1 MIFGV
6 LMARRSI
13 GYLFILIFLLN
24 FISPALAEDP
34 LSTPCPITGLEND
47 PCQSPLMNTA
57 DQLQKETIQKKNPF
71 DQMNVNAPQV
81 PVRPITTPST
91 NEISPSLGPLPQ
103 YGRPSMMAPERP
115 AGPSSIETSFAKTE
129 TPHIPTRSLT
139 QYGYNLFSL
148 PAGTFAPLVNA
159 PVGPDYVLGPGDT
172 LIINI
177 WGMVEYNLQLTIDR
191 EGKVYL
197 PKAGPV
203 SLWGLT
209 LADAKELIHQQI
221 SHVITQF
228 HLSVSMGMLRTIR
241 VFVLGET
248 AFPGAYEI
256 SSVSTISNALFM
268 AGGPTK
274 VGTLRHIQH
283 FRKNQK
289 LGEIDLYDF
298 LLKGDKSHDAR
309 IESGD
314 VIFIPPIGQAVG
326 ITGNVKRPAIYEL
339 ANSETVSDLIS
350 LAGGITPLAYLE
362 KIQIERIKEHREKIL
377 MDLNFREAFPQPL
390 QDGDL
395 VKVFAIHGRIKDTV
409 SLEGFVQ
416 HPGEYAY
423 KPGIRISD
431 LLTDEELLPESY
443 LNRAE
448 VVRLRPD
455 FTNEILP
462 FSIEKIKTD
471 DPNQNLSLLPGDRI
485 VISSEIRKR
494 PSVTLAGEVV
504 RPGSYAIAS
513 GEKLSSVIRR
523 AGGFSQSAY
532 LQGAVFTRKKVAE
545 REEIELTS
553 FVKVQETHLLA
564 ESSALAAGG
573 ISQQDAVAEQASLNQ
588 RRELLKLLSS
598 KVTLGRV
605 VVHLDQPEKL
615 EGSPDNLS
623 LEDGDT
629 LSVPS
634 TPTSVVVLGSVRNAT
649 GILYKEGTNVD
660 YYLRH
665 AGGASE
671 EANPKGLYLI
681 KADGSAEGDISMRT
695 PMDRG
700 DTLVVPIST
709 DPKYRPISFWRDF
722 ATILGQFGLTLAA
735 IKVIF

>member
-1 MIFGV
+1 MRKIF
-6 LMARRSI
+6 
-13 GYLFILIFLLN
+13 YLFTFIFLTA
-24 FISPALAEDP
+24 IVSPLLAEDP
-34 LSTPCPITGLEND
+34 LSAPCPITGTEND
-47 PCQSPLMNTA
+47 PCNSPLMNTA
-57 DQLQKETIQKKNPF
+57 DQLQKDNTQKKDPYDQLNINTPPF
-71 DQMNVNAPQV
+71 
-81 PVRPITTPST
+81 PILPSST
-91 NEISPSLGPLPQ
+91 STEKGSYISPNLLGTQSGKTSLIPREKPAV
-103 YGRPSMMAPERP
+103 PSP
-115 AGPSSIETSFAKTE
+115 IETSFAKSE
-129 TPHIPTRSLT
+129 TPITPSRTLT
-139 QYGYNLFSL
+139 QFGYNLFSL

-177 WGMVEYNLQLTIDR
+177 WGMVEYNLQLTLDR

-221 SHVITQF
+221 SRVITQF
-228 HLSVSMGMLRTIR
+228 HLSVSMGTLRTVK
-241 VFVLGET
+241 VFVLGE
-248 AFPGAYEI
+248 APFPGAFEI
-256 SSVSTISNALFM
+256 SSVSTISNALFL

-289 LGEIDLYDF
+289 IGEIDLYEF
-298 LLKGDKSHDAR
+298 LLKGDRSHDAR

-350 LAGGITPLAYLE
+350 MAGGITPLAYLE
-362 KIQIERIKEHREKIL
+362 KIQIERIKEHREKTLI
-377 MDLNFREAFPQPL
+377 DLNFREAFPQL
-390 QDGDL
+390 VQDGDL

-416 HPGEYAY
+416 HPGEYGY
-423 KPGIRISD
+423 KPGMRISD
-431 LLTDEELLPESY
+431 LLTDEELLPEAF
-443 LNRAE
+443 LRRAE
-448 VVRLRPD
+448 IVRLRPD
-455 FTNEILP
+455 FTNEIIP
-462 FSIEKIKTD
+462 FSLEKIKTD
-471 DPNQNLSLLPGDRI
+471 DPNQNLTLLPGDRI
-485 VISSEIRKR
+485 VISSENRKR
-494 PSVTLAGEVV
+494 PNITITGEVV
-504 RPGSYAIAS
+504 RPGAYAIAT
-513 GEKLSSVIRR
+513 GEKMSSVIRR
-523 AGGFSQSAY
+523 AGGFTQTAY

-545 REEIELTS
+545 REEKELDS
-553 FVKVQETHLLA
+553 FVKIQETHLLS
-564 ESSALAAGG
+564 ESSALNAGG

-615 EGSPDNLS
+615 EKNPDDLL

-629 LSVPS
+629 LSIPS
-634 TPTSVVVLGSVRNAT
+634 IPSSVVVIGSVRNST
-649 GILYKEGTNVD
+649 GVLYKEGTNVD
-660 YYLRH
+660 YYLKH
-665 AGGASE
+665 AGGVSE
-671 EANPKGLYLI
+671 EANSKGLYLI
-681 KADGSAEGDISMRT
+681 KADGSAEGDISMKT
-695 PMDRG
+695 PMERG

-709 DPKYRPISFWRDF
+709 DPKYRPLSYWRDI
-722 ATILGQFGLTLAA
+722 ATIFGQFGLTLAA

>member
-1 MIFGV
+1 
-6 LMARRSI
+6 MARRRI
-13 GYLFILIFLLN
+13 GYLFILIFLVN

-57 DQLQKETIQKKNPF
+57 DQLQKETSQKKNPF

-103 YGRPSMMAPERP
+103 YGRPMTAPERP

-129 TPHIPTRSLT
+129 TPHVPSRSLT

-177 WGMVEYNLQLTIDR
+177 WGMVEYNLQLTLDR

-362 KIQIERIKEHREKIL
+362 KIQIERIKEHRENIL

-409 SLEGFVQ
+409 SLEGFIQ

-471 DPNQNLSLLPGDRI
+471 DSNQNLSLLPGDRI
-485 VISSEIRKR
+485 VISSEIRSR
-494 PSVTLAGEVV
+494 PSVSLKGEVL
-504 RPGSYAIAS
+504 RPGIYALTRGERISSILKRS
-513 GEKLSSVIRR
+513 GGYTKN
-523 AGGFSQSAY
+523 AY
-532 LQGAVFTRKKVAE
+532 LPGVLFLRKSVAVKEQK
-545 REEIELTS
+545 ELET
-553 FVKVQETHLLA
+553 FVKVQEERLLA
-564 ESSALAAGG
+564 ESGAVAAGG
-573 ISQQDAVAEQASLNQ
+573 ISKDEGVAEQISVNQ
-588 RRELLKLLSS
+588 RKDLLRILAS

-605 VVHLDQPEKL
+605 IIHLDQPEKL
-615 EGSPDNLS
+615 EGTADDLL
-623 LEDGDT
+623 LEDVDEII
-629 LSVPS
+629 VPES
-634 TPTSVVVLGSVRNAT
+634 PSSVVVLGSVRNAT
-649 GILYKEGTNVD
+649 GVLYKEKSEAG
-660 YYLRH
+660 YYLSQ
-665 AGGASE
+665 AGGISE
-671 EANPKGLYLI
+671 EANKKGVYI
-681 KADGSAEGDISMRT
+681 IRADGSAKAEISTGT
-695 PMDRG
+695 PVERG
-700 DTLVVPIST
+700 DTIIVPVST
-709 DPKYRPISFWRDF
+709 EAKYRPIPLWRDI
-722 ATILGQFGLTLAA
+722 ATIVGQFGLTLAA